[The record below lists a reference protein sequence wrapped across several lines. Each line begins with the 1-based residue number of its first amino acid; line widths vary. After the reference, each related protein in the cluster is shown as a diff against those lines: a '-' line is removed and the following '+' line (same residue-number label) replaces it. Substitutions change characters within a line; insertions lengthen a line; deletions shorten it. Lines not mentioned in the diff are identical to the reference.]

1 MSENK
6 DEIKAGEYIR
16 TYRYGFCKVTD
27 EGIGETDKG
36 DVRLIELDNNEWA
49 EIGSWIKA
57 HSKNIIDLIEARDF
71 VNGERVTN
79 IMDNGVGTETGR
91 FIAKE
96 HIDTILTHEM
106 YEQNCYKIG
115 E

>member
-1 MSENK
+1 M
-6 DEIKAGEYIR
+6 EIEVGEY
-16 TYRYGFCKVTD
+16 
-27 EGIGETDKG
+27 
-36 DVRLIELDNNEWA
+36 VRLDNGKIGKVIAVEKGSIMLDLRSNRWV
-49 EIGSWIKA
+49 GLCCIKK

-79 IMDNGVGTETGR
+79 IMDNGVGTEMGR

-106 YEQNCYKIG
+106 YEQNCYKVGDID